1 MVFGIKMLRELLI
14 PKRGNKKRVQKIK
27 NFAICILHQTFLG

>member
-14 PKRGNKKRVQKIK
+14 PKRENKKRVQKIK
-27 NFAICILHQTFLG
+27 NFTICLLHHTWEA